1 MNGDI
6 RSALDWSGEFDHI
19 RESIAKAR
27 SVVEG
32 LAKWVWDNVVAKDVI
47 PQQMPA
53 EVSEALTALD
63 QELRSLEQLGGNLRW
78 YFCSNPSQKWLAC
91 QQLTREE
98 FYLLAAQ
105 GIMIIPS
112 ESGMEEAYEEYT
124 HYLYEDDK
132 KIGYINPSAYP
143 DSPPVPTGDGGW
155 TGTIGLKVGI
165 VPEEVRTSYLRP
177 AQLDF
182 FKNFKTE
189 LFARFRKD

>member
-6 RSALDWSGEFDHI
+6 RSADDWSGEFDHI

-47 PQQMPA
+47 PPQMPA

-63 QELRSLEQLGGNLRW
+63 QELRSVEQLGGNLRW
-78 YFCSNPSQKWLAC
+78 YFCSNPCQKWLAG

-105 GIMIIPS
+105 GVMRIPS
-112 ESGMEEAYEEYT
+112 ESGMEEAYEEFT
-124 HYLYEDDK
+124 NYLYEDDE
-132 KIGYINPSAYP
+132 KIGYINPSEYP
-143 DSPPVPTGDGGW
+143 DSPPVPTGNGGW
-155 TGTIGLKVGI
+155 TGEVHLKVGI
-165 VPEEVRTSYLRP
+165 VPEEVRTSCLRP

-189 LFARFRKD
+189 LYSRFRKD